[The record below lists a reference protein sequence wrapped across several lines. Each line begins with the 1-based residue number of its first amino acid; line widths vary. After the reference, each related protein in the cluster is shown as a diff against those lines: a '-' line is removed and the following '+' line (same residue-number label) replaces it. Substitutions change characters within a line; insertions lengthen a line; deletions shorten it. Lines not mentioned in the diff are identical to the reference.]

1 MIRRPPRSTRT
12 YTLFPYTT
20 LFRSLC
26 IARVDEIVDRDAID
40 DLRQGRLEAVETIG
54 EGGKVRAQMAIE
66 EIRFQAEL
74 DFIDDRR
81 IGRPGG
87 LKRRRRG
94 IPAPR
99 FEAARVFEI
108 GHDIIGGFPPHRD
121 IARAILT
128 IGRVRAVTSQRTV
141 HPDPAAGLQDPAP
154 Q

>member
-1 MIRRPPRSTRT
+1 
-12 YTLFPYTT
+12 
-20 LFRSLC
+20 
-26 IARVDEIVDRDAID
+26 
-40 DLRQGRLEAVETIG
+40 
-54 EGGKVRAQMAIE
+54 MAIE

-74 DFIDDRR
+74 EFIDDFR

-121 IARAILT
+121 RKSHTSELQSLMRISY
-128 IGRVRAVTSQRTV
+128 AVSCLKKQIKYQPPHIPSRPTQHT
-141 HPDPAAGLQDPAP
+141 
-154 Q
+154 

>member
-1 MIRRPPRSTRT
+1 
-12 YTLFPYTT
+12 
-20 LFRSLC
+20 
-26 IARVDEIVDRDAID
+26 
-40 DLRQGRLEAVETIG
+40 
-54 EGGKVRAQMAIE
+54 MAIE

-74 DFIDDRR
+74 EFIDDFR

-121 IARAILT
+121 IAREILE
-128 IGRVRAVTSQRTV
+128 IGRVGAVDSQRTV
-141 HPDPAAGLQDPAP
+141 AADAAAVIEAHAHGSEEHTSELQSLMRISYAVFCLKKKK
-154 Q
+154 